1 MNKFKKIAFIKFG
14 GLSSGGTEVSFQNVA
29 KSLSEKFS
37 VDYYYCDSAP
47 YIGSNWVHPDTDK
60 DRQIFLEISKVN
72 LIKFEVGFKDV
83 TTKTHDW
90 VETNFWEKFNEDDYS
105 LLFITSAGHPE
116 YPFHK
121 IKKIPIVNIVTV
133 NGGVNNQENIIKT
146 ILISKN
152 SAETWIN
159 QGGNQNKISIIP
171 LCREPIMRSNE
182 NYRSE
187 LKIND
192 KFVFGF
198 HQRSDDSI
206 FSEVPLKAFK
216 RIENEKNMFFLLGGS
231 KLYEEQ
237 SKDLSIKNFIK
248 LQPTAD
254 VKVLDKFLNTLD
266 VFTHGR
272 KYGETMGL
280 VLTEAMSYNLPL
292 ISHRAESNAQE
303 EVIGPAGKVFNR
315 KNVFSYSR
323 EMLKLQNNYKYYQTI
338 SKNSNLRF
346 KNNYSHEI
354 IIKKYLEIVEDII

>member
-47 YIGSNWVHPDTDK
+47 YIGSNWVHPDTDI
-60 DRQIFLEISKVN
+60 DRQNFLEKSKVN

-192 KFVFGF
+192 KFVFGL

-216 RIENEKNMFFLLGGS
+216 RIENKKNMFFLLGGS

-315 KNVFSYSR
+315 RNVFSYSR